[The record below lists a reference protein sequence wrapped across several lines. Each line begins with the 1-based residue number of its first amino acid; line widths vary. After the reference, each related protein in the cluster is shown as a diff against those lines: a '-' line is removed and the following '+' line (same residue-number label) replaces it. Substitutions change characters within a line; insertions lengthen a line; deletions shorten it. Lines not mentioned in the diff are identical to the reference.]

1 MNQSYSLGERTSRL
15 FLYSG
20 LGFGAAFLLF
30 SVVTNYLSSV
40 SHYHDRYVAQ
50 LDFFAEQLRGPLAFN
65 DLDSTMAA
73 INALKRDDSIHALQ
87 IFVKS
92 QDELSKN
99 TTRRWVYQSNEAG
112 QAELGCQSS
121 GDFLSGFM
129 QMEFETT
136 FSVLKNSQAHICMHV
151 HLNALLESWLSNL
164 LAGLFAFSLFGFI
177 WWRFT
182 WRIKEDLAS
191 VFERLNRGFSQV
203 KDKGLEQSTQ
213 LDLSDIKELKPLVAV
228 FNHMLEELRH
238 RQKSLLHNQQL
249 TSLGRVAMGAAHEV
263 GNPLMCISTLIED
276 MEREWQTKGA
286 FSFEKSQL
294 IRQQVRRIETI
305 LNLMNRYGKPFA
317 YPHQIPLT
325 SANLLAEAQQAVD
338 LLKMDS
344 RYKLCQPK
352 VKLDIS
358 SKIFV
363 SVDVERLRQILI
375 NLFNNALDA
384 CWEGGEI
391 GLSWLEVGDF
401 APCLRIADTGLGIK
415 PDKLEQIFEPFFT
428 EKQKFLGTGLGLWL
442 SRELMRAMG
451 GEIVIHSQWGQGT
464 QVYLQFK
471 QGDGDGKTRSASS

>member
-30 SVVTNYLSSV
+30 SLITNYLSSV
-40 SHYHDRYVAQ
+40 NHYHDRYVAQ

-65 DLDSTMAA
+65 DLDSTMGA
-73 INALKRDDSIHALQ
+73 INALKRDNSIHALQ
-87 IFVKS
+87 IFVES
-92 QDELSKN
+92 QDEISKKS
-99 TTRRWVYQSNEAG
+99 TQRWVYQWNDAG
-112 QAELGCQSS
+112 QTGLGCQSS
-121 GDFLSGFM
+121 GELLSGFK
-129 QMEFETT
+129 QMEFETA
-136 FSVLKNSQAHICMHV
+136 FSVLKNSQAHICMQV
-151 HLNALLESWLSNL
+151 QLNALHESWLSNL

-286 FSFEKSQL
+286 FSYEKSQL

-305 LNLMNRYGKPFA
+305 LNLMNRYGKPFSR
-317 YPHQIPLT
+317 QTQSPLV
-325 SANLLAEAQQAVD
+325 SVNLLAEVSQAVD
-338 LLKMDS
+338 LMKMDG
-344 RYKLCQPK
+344 RYKLHKPR
-352 VKLDIS
+352 VKIEIPAQL
-358 SKIFV
+358 FV
-363 SVDVERLRQILI
+363 LADVERLRQILI
-375 NLFNNALDA
+375 NLLNNAVDA
-384 CWEGGEI
+384 CWAKGEI
-391 GLSWLEVGDF
+391 DLVWMEEGPHAMS
-401 APCLRIADTGLGIK
+401 LRVSDTGVGIK
-415 PDKLEQIFEPFFT
+415 QEKLEQIFEPFFT

-442 SRELMRAMG
+442 SRDLMRAMG
-451 GEIVIHSQWGQGT
+451 GEIVIESQWEVGT
-464 QVYLQFK
+464 QVYLTFK
-471 QGDGDGKTRSASS
+471 KGR